1 MTPEQTH
8 ATRQAEN
15 YRAAEQRILTQIA
28 TLEASNPTPAD
39 KRFISQQRK
48 LAERNRSRA
57 KNWQAQADGAG
68 R

>member
-15 YRAAEQRILTQIA
+15 YRDREAEILAQIERI
-28 TLEASNPTPAD
+28 EASNPTPAD
-39 KRFISQQRK
+39 KKFISQQRK

-57 KNWQAQADGAG
+57 RNWQEQADGEP

>member
-15 YRAAEQRILTQIA
+15 YRNAEQRILTQIA
-28 TLEASNPTPAD
+28 TLEANSPTPAD

-48 LAERNRSRA
+48 LAERNASRA
-57 KNWQAQADGAG
+57 RNWETVAKGERA
-68 R
+68 

>member
-28 TLEASNPTPAD
+28 TLEAGNPTPAD

-48 LAERNRSRA
+48 LAERSRTRA
-57 KNWQAQADGAG
+57 RNWQAQADGG
-68 R
+68 KP

>member
-15 YRAAEQRILTQIA
+15 YRDREAEILAQIERI
-28 TLEASNPTPAD
+28 EAGNPTPAD

-57 KNWQAQADGAG
+57 KNWQAQADGAA

>member
-15 YRAAEQRILTQIA
+15 YRDREQEILAQIA
-28 TLEASNPTPAD
+28 TLEAGNPTPAD

-57 KNWQAQADGAG
+57 RNWQAQADGAT

>member
-8 ATRQAEN
+8 ASRQAEN
-15 YRAAEQRILTQIA
+15 YRAAEQRINAQIEQ
-28 TLEASNPTPAD
+28 LESGNPTPAD
-39 KRFISQQRK
+39 KKFISQQRK

-57 KNWQAQADGAG
+57 KNWQAQADGAA